1 MTKTVIYVNY
11 KVINSIKVIFIHYPV
26 FALLLIKRLFLIIL
40 NTKKHTNG
48 LIDMNFK
55 NYLNK
60 ARLAPED
67 GDIIEYMT
75 IRDRLTANVLVNS
88 QREIPGT
95 ACNYEADVTA
105 LWDEFQKL
113 KESCGYKLT
122 FNTLMLKILVEGL
135 KAAPRLN
142 AHFEYNH
149 RSTSGRLIIKK
160 HIDVAL
166 AVCLDSGETFQ
177 IKLKHLEEKN
187 LKETALAAEEI
198 KEKLKNTNL
207 KRVMF
212 KVGGQRMLGLA
223 SKGKIIS
230 TVSQFI
236 SAYCG
241 KGKIAKFSKLFKKKY
256 RSVNT
261 SNKPY
266 KGLTADDFTEGTV
279 CFTNWGTLYD
289 KLNANITYIPP
300 LYPQVFLFATGRVT
314 DKEYVYKSETGE
326 LALGTK
332 KTLPVTLVF
341 DHKIGGANDI
351 IPFMKKLDEI
361 FENPC
366 IIHNY

>member
-1 MTKTVIYVNY
+1 M
-11 KVINSIKVIFIHYPV
+11 S
-26 FALLLIKRLFLIIL
+26 
-40 NTKKHTNG
+40 
-48 LIDMNFK
+48 FK
-55 NYLNK
+55 EYINK
-60 ARLAPED
+60 ARLAPEE

-75 IRDRLTANVLVNS
+75 IRDRLTSNVLVNS

-95 ACNYEADVTA
+95 SCCYEADVSL
-105 LWDEFQKL
+105 LWEEFQEL
-113 KESCGYKLT
+113 KKTADHPLT
-122 FNTLMLKILVEGL
+122 FNTVMLKILVEGL

-177 IKLKHLEEKN
+177 VKLRNLEEKN
-187 LKETALAAEEI
+187 LKETALAAEDI
-198 KEKLKNTNL
+198 KERLLNTNL

-230 TVSQFI
+230 TLSQFC
-236 SAYCG
+236 SAYFG

-256 RSVNT
+256 RTVSYD
-261 SNKPY
+261 NKPY
-266 KGLTADDFTEGTV
+266 KGLKADDFTEGTV

-289 KLNANITYIPP
+289 KLNVNITYIPP
-300 LYPQVFLFATGRVT
+300 LYPQVFLFATGRVK
-314 DKEYVYKSETGE
+314 DQEYVYKNEKGE
-326 LALGTK
+326 LCLGVK
-332 KTLPVTLVF
+332 KVLPLTLVF

-351 IPFMKKLDEI
+351 VPFMKRLDEI
-361 FENPC
+361 FEDPAQLKDL
-366 IIHNY
+366 